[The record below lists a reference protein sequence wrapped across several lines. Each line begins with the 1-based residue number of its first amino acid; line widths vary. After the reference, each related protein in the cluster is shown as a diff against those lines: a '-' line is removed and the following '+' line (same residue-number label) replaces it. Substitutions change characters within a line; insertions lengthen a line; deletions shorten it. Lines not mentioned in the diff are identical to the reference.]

1 MAKSFFASLVQENIK
16 KPLFDFFISIPYTSS
31 DLGASVQPRFL
42 ILHPVPMSLAL
53 FDALFG
59 SKARSRL
66 IRFFLLNP
74 GLEFSVAEI
83 TEKILLPREEVS
95 REIARLKKMKM
106 IFEKSR
112 KGRKYFSVNESFPFY
127 LELKNLVSK
136 LNIHAQSQVF
146 RKLKIIGEVK
156 LILISGLFLNYPKSK
171 VDMILVVNNLNRTK
185 LRHAISHLEAEVGKE
200 IRFVLL
206 NNEEFHYRLNMLDRF
221 FIEFLESPYEEVT
234 NRIPEFR
241 RFIAGM
247 RK

>member
-1 MAKSFFASLVQENIK
+1 
-16 KPLFDFFISIPYTSS
+16 
-31 DLGASVQPRFL
+31 
-42 ILHPVPMSLAL
+42 MSLAL
-53 FDALFG
+53 FDSLFG

-74 GLEFSVAEI
+74 GQEFSVTEA
-83 TEKILLPREEVS
+83 TEKTLLPKTEVS
-95 REIARLKKMKM
+95 REILRLKKMKM

-112 KGRKYFSVNESFPFY
+112 KGKKYFTVNEQFPFY

-136 LNIHAQSQVF
+136 LNVHAQSQVF

-171 VDMILVVNNLNRTK
+171 VDMVLVVNNTNRTK
-185 LRHAISHLEAEVGKE
+185 LKHAIAYLEAEVGKE
-200 IRFVLL
+200 IRFVLMSG
-206 NNEEFHYRLNMLDRF
+206 EDFHYRMNMLDRF
-221 FIEFLESPYEEVT
+221 FIEFLEGPYEEVT
-234 NRIPEFR
+234 NKIPELK